1 MSAGIPEY
9 REVILC
15 NDDYERID
23 IMPMTEFEDE
33 SYDAIVGDLIERY
46 GEKIVVNICTY
57 DDENNIIEEE
67 CLFDY
72 NDEIE

>member
-1 MSAGIPEY
+1 MNAGIPEY

-23 IMPMTEFEDE
+23 IMPMTEFDDE
-33 SYDAIVGDLIERY
+33 SYDTIVGDLIERY

-72 NDEIE
+72 NDEVE